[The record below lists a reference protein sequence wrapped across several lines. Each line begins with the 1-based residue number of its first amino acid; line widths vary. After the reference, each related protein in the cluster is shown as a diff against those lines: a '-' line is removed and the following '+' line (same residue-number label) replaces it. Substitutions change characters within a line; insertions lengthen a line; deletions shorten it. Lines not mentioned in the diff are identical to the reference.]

1 MRLSDAEKV
10 FNLLLPVLI
19 LSTAL
24 PALRKGFVLV
34 MHSDTITKLQH
45 VTTHSQCRDHKRGL
59 YICHLVSLCM

>member
-1 MRLSDAEKV
+1 MRLSDAEKL

-19 LSTAL
+19 FSMAL

-45 VTTHSQCRDHKRGL
+45 VTTHCQCRDHK
-59 YICHLVSLCM
+59 